1 MNKQLNEND
10 NHDILLQK
18 KHKQINY
25 RIYPRQQLFLSLDG
39 TEKKTIFNSYLE
51 SQALTST
58 AKFLKGTQTENWRRE
73 KELQEN
79 YVWSMLP

>member
-1 MNKQLNEND
+1 MFLNKQLNEND

-79 YVWSMLP
+79 YV